1 VCEYCHGDE
10 DEECDKCGDYF
21 TSCEVCG
28 ELNIPID
35 YDGMAGDICETC
47 ETPPAVVV
55 GMLLLELLGDLEGM
69 NLPDMSGNSKA
80 NYLEGLAEA
89 VLLLRTHA
97 VPPSHPWAVK

>member
-28 ELNIPID
+28 ELNIPVD
-35 YDGMAGDICETC
+35 YDGMAGDICDKC
-47 ETPPAVVV
+47 DSPAVEVAQALSV
-55 GMLLLELLGDLEGM
+55 LCADVDRFTEYELDIF
-69 NLPDMSGNSKA
+69 A
-80 NYLEGLAEA
+80 QA